1 MIRYAFTKVGMTN
14 AFTDVGQSQGVT
26 VLRMQPAKVVR
37 HETLADDR
45 ILVVVEYDGGKKN
58 KTVRGWIVNNPAE
71 FEVGK
76 VLQNPSLQIGQEIK
90 VTGISKGRGFQ
101 DAVTRH
107 GFAGG
112 PATHGSRFHRAPGSV
127 GMRTEPG
134 RTPKGK
140 LLPGHD
146 GDAQVT
152 LRNVKVAYWSSD
164 ESLLAVVG
172 GVPGSRGSTVY
183 V

>member
-14 AFTDVGQSQGVT
+14 SFSEAGQSQGVT
-26 VLRMQPAKVVR
+26 VLKLQPAKILR
-37 HETLADDR
+37 HESLGDGR
-45 ILVVVEYDGGKKN
+45 IAVIVEYEAGRKSKD
-58 KTVRGWIVNNPAE
+58 VRGWVVTDAASY
-71 FEVGK
+71 EVGS
-76 VLQNPSLQIGQEIK
+76 SLQLPPLNIGQEIK
-90 VTGISKGRGFQ
+90 ITGHSKGRGFQ
-101 DAVTRH
+101 DAMTRH

-134 RTPKGK
+134 RTPKNK
-140 LLPGHD
+140 KLPGHD

-152 LRNVKVAYWSSD
+152 LRNVKVAYWSSE

-172 GVPGSRGSTVY
+172 GVPGPRGSTVY